1 MLAALPAAADGR
13 LDALPRPAERPA
25 PHVPVLESRQP
36 LRFATRPRSTL
47 EARIAD
53 AVTAILAGTASPDS
67 ACTPDLDTDFWLL
80 GLTSLGLTQLAL
92 RRSEERRVG
101 KECVSTC
108 RSRWSPSH

>member
-80 GLTSLGLTQLAL
+80 GLTSLGLTQL
-92 RRSEERRVG
+92 RSEERRVG

-108 RSRWSPSH
+108 RSRGSPDP